1 MVDRQEPELANTA
14 QASSD
19 RVPFPLRV
27 AATLAAVVGVVTTFA
42 AVAGGLA
49 VPPAPRYSVVTM
61 TVGIIAGLTLCV
73 GAVLVFAQRRL
84 GAFIVVAA
92 CVLPTVVGLFTTG
105 RLHPPALLLVLAT
118 ITVLANW
125 RLLR

>member
-1 MVDRQEPELANTA
+1 MNTA
-14 QASSD
+14 QPSTD
-19 RVPFPLRV
+19 RIPFPLRV
-27 AATLAAVVGVVTTFA
+27 AATLAGVVGVVTTFA

-49 VPPAPRYSVVTM
+49 VPPAPSDSAVTM
-61 TVGIIAGLTLCV
+61 TVGILAGLTLCV
-73 GAVLVFAQRRL
+73 GAVLVFARRRL

-92 CVLPTVVGLFTTG
+92 CVLPTVVGVFTTG
-105 RLHPPALLLVLAT
+105 QLQPPALLLVLAT

>member
-1 MVDRQEPELANTA
+1 MDTA
-14 QASSD
+14 QASTE

-27 AATLAAVVGVVTTFA
+27 AATLAAVVGVVTLFA
-42 AVAGGLA
+42 AVAGRLA

-61 TVGIIAGLTLCV
+61 AVGIIAGLTLCL
-73 GAVLVFAQRRL
+73 GAALVFAQRRL

-92 CVLPTVVGLFTTG
+92 CVLPTVVGVFTTG
-105 RLHPPALLLVLAT
+105 RLQPPALLLVLAT